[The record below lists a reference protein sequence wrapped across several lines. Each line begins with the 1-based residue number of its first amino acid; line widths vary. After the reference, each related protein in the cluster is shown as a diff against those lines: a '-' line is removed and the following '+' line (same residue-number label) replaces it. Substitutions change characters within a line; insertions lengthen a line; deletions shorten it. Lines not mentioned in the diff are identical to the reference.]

1 MDKKARINRAFELN
15 KPMIISR
22 QQTLDTPRQTPQKS

>member
-1 MDKKARINRAFELN
+1 MDKKARLNRAFCLD
-15 KPMIISR
+15 KPMTISR